1 MSVPDN
7 AAKLMTGKPG
17 VRPPPEVVAPTEQHH
32 GEGGGEDLSDLED
45 SFLIILIQEHMQI
58 IIAWRR
64 VITRGLRFIEYS
76 NTPADIR
83 VHGALL
89 RHPRHGVHGNLSVP
103 VCVKVMSWLA
113 SIDLRSS
120 DTTTVNLTCN
130 FMKSIYI
137 NKARCVS
144 SPVQLLSTYS
154 NIVRYLVP
162 IVMCLKYLANKIFKK
177 IKSKAQS

>member
-32 GEGGGEDLSDLED
+32 GEGRGEDLSDLED

-89 RHPRHGVHGNLSVP
+89 RHPRHGVHGNPSVP
-103 VCVKVMSWLA
+103 VSVKVMSWLA

-120 DTTTVNLTCN
+120 DTTTVNLTCKN
-130 FMKSIYI
+130 SIHI

-162 IVMCLKYLANKIFKK
+162 IVMCLKYLANKI
-177 IKSKAQS
+177 